1 MGVWSFLGV
10 SHEYSAKNSRYVHIM
25 LNYYIS
31 APVSG
36 FTARHETHRFALL
49 CRQEVFE
56 SAKPAGAGLPWDPHQ
71 CQCRLVFQDQRR
83 MGAVTPGD
91 TVPYTTSTSVLKLVT
106 SLRRDEI
113 AITLLMLSLG
123 FARKS
128 GIFSRILGA

>member
-1 MGVWSFLGV
+1 MKRIASHCCAGKKFL
-10 SHEYSAKNSRYVHIM
+10 SRQSRPGPVC
-25 LNYYIS
+25 LGTLIS
-31 APVSG
+31 AI
-36 FTARHETHRFALL
+36 
-49 CRQEVFE
+49 
-56 SAKPAGAGLPWDPHQ
+56 
-71 CQCRLVFQDQRR
+71 VFQDQRR

>member
-1 MGVWSFLGV
+1 
-10 SHEYSAKNSRYVHIM
+10 
-25 LNYYIS
+25 
-31 APVSG
+31 
-36 FTARHETHRFALL
+36 
-49 CRQEVFE
+49 
-56 SAKPAGAGLPWDPHQ
+56 
-71 CQCRLVFQDQRR
+71 

>member
-1 MGVWSFLGV
+1 MGVWSFLWEVGV

-71 CQCRLVFQDQRR
+71 CHCFPGPAEDGCGDPWGHGTLYNIHVGSKTGDQPEKR
-83 MGAVTPGD
+83 
-91 TVPYTTSTSVLKLVT
+91 
-106 SLRRDEI
+106 
-113 AITLLMLSLG
+113 
-123 FARKS
+123 
-128 GIFSRILGA
+128 